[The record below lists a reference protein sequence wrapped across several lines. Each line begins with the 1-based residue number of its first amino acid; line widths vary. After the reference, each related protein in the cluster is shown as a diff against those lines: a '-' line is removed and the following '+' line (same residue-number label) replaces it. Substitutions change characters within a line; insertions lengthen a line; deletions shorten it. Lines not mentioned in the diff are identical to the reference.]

1 MNSEKNEEQ
10 RGRRRTVTGV
20 VTSDSMQK
28 TITVQVDRRVKH
40 PVVGKYLR
48 RGTTCKAHDENE
60 VAKIGD
66 TVELMQT
73 RPLSKTKHWRLVSVI
88 KAQNA
93 QQDAKKE
100 AEASS

>member
-1 MNSEKNEEQ
+1 MTSEKSDEK

-28 TITVQVDRRVKH
+28 TITVQIERRVKH
-40 PVVGKYLR
+40 PTFGKYLR

-66 TVELMQT
+66 VVELMET
-73 RPLSKTKHWRLVSVI
+73 RPLSKTKHWRLTSVVRSQAAKQDKK
-88 KAQNA
+88 KA
-93 QQDAKKE
+93 E
-100 AEASS
+100 TSS